1 MTKLQSGI
9 LLISALCL
17 GLHSRAAVQQSNA
30 GPQTV
35 AQSGPNPLQL
45 NPNTVN
51 VLKANVAA
59 RSASLAESAPK
70 GFWIQS
76 WNDSQQA
83 FAWKVQVPQADE
95 YSVDVLVSGT
105 PGSQIEIAGPQD
117 TVNVTIPQGNDHWGN
132 NWNKIAVPGWLTLPQ
147 GTSTITV
154 RSPNPAG
161 IATNKNHYKGMALM
175 SLELIARSQ
184 KEAIQK
190 RVRDAHSSAKWL
202 ADAQYGLM
210 FQWGE
215 WGYPEHGEGKPWPK
229 MIDDFNVEKF
239 ADMVQSTGAGYVIWS
254 ATWRSYY
261 FPAPIQAIDRI
272 MPGRTSKRDLIG
284 ELADALN
291 RRGIK
296 LMLYYHC
303 GYGDREWQT
312 RNFGTTDADQ
322 IGTDALFRK
331 NWTAI
336 MTEVGERYG
345 SRLAGWF
352 IDEGWYP
359 SPFEEQNR
367 ALKAGYSGRIVS
379 FNDWVRPRLTDFE
392 DVEFG
397 EGFNG
402 LNDGAGTLFPDG
414 PAIGSDG
421 VYVEGPHKGLQA
433 HGMFV
438 LDGPDWGI
446 YRPDASIAKPTL
458 TPGQILEMAK
468 YAKTHRVAL
477 TFDLL
482 MYEDGTVS
490 PASLDAV
497 KLFGKT
503 IRGD

>member
-1 MTKLQSGI
+1 MTKPQAEI
-9 LLISALCL
+9 LLISALL
-17 GLHSRAAVQQSNA
+17 IGLHSRSAAQQSNA
-30 GPQTV
+30 GPQTI
-35 AQSGPNPLQL
+35 AQSGANPLQL
-45 NPNTVN
+45 DPNTVN

-76 WNDSQQA
+76 WNDSRQA
-83 FAWKVQVPQADE
+83 FAWKVQVPQAGR
-95 YSVDVLVSGT
+95 YSVDVLVSGA
-105 PGSQIEIAGPQD
+105 PGSQIEIAGPRD
-117 TVNVTIPQGNDHWGN
+117 TIKVTIPEGNDHWGN
-132 NWNKIAVPGWLTLPQ
+132 NWNKISVPGWLNLPQ
-147 GTSTITV
+147 GSSTVTV

-184 KEAIQK
+184 KEAIEK
-190 RVRDAHSSAKWL
+190 RIRDAHSSAKWL

-215 WGYPEHGEGKPWPK
+215 WGYPEHGERKPWPK

-254 ATWRSYY
+254 ATWHSYY
-261 FPAPIQAIDRI
+261 FPAPIQSIERI
-272 MPGRTSKRDLIG
+272 MPGHTSKRDLIG

-296 LMLYYHC
+296 LMLYYNGSALSH
-303 GYGDREWQT
+303 QQP
-312 RNFGTTDADQ
+312 RNSGTTDSNQ

-331 NWTAI
+331 NWIAI
-336 MTEVGERYG
+336 VTEVGERYG

-359 SPFEEQNR
+359 SPFEEENR
-367 ALKAGYSGRIVS
+367 ALKAGYPGRIVS

-397 EGFNG
+397 EGFNC
-402 LNDGAGTLFPDG
+402 LNDGAGKLFPDG
-414 PAIGSDG
+414 PPVGGDG
-421 VYVEGPHKGLQA
+421 IYVEGPHKGLQA
-433 HGMFV
+433 HGMFI

-446 YRPDASIAKPTL
+446 WKPDTTIAMPMFTSE
-458 TPGQILEMAK
+458 QIVNMAK
-468 YAKTHRVAL
+468 DAKAHHVAL
-477 TFDLL
+477 SFDLL

-490 PASLDAV
+490 PASLDAI

-503 IRGD
+503 VHGD